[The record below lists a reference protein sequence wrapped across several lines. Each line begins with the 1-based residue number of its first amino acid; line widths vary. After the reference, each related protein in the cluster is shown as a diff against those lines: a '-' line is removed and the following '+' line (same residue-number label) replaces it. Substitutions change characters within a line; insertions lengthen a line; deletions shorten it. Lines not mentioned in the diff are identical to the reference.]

1 MPLQAKSCIYRI
13 GQINQAKILI
23 LLAHNIIDWIIAA
36 RTEAKHIP
44 ILVGSAATNAQ
55 LHEVETAMRKATI
68 AESLSSHIGWDDFN
82 VDIVDFLS
90 GGPFE
95 YQPAQMKLCKEQWDS
110 DSSTEIEIASKKE
123 KQVTVKR
130 KSIRLP
136 IIEVMI
142 QLRAR
147 IRLAQ
152 RHLRQLAWYRNPSGT
167 MGRFVTEC
175 EAIAAADPVYRA
187 RFGSKFHRRN
197 DKDDEDKEAVANP
210 EVLAKLTMTPEQH
223 RSCMEIIRKG
233 DLDV

>member
-1 MPLQAKSCIYRI
+1 IK
-13 GQINQAKILI
+13 
-23 LLAHNIIDWIIAA
+23 
-36 RTEAKHIP
+36 
-44 ILVGSAATNAQ
+44 V
-55 LHEVETAMRKATI
+55 
-68 AESLSSHIGWDDFN
+68 
-82 VDIVDFLS
+82 
-90 GGPFE
+90 
-95 YQPAQMKLCKEQWDS
+95 
-110 DSSTEIEIASKKE
+110 ASKKKK
-123 KQVTVKR
+123 KQVTAKR

-175 EAIAAADPVYRA
+175 EAIVAADPVYRA
-187 RFGSKFHRRN
+187 RFGLEFHRR
-197 DKDDEDKEAVANP
+197 DAAVGVECSYSTKERVYCTLLRKECIGDIISKSRPIIRRRQARQGRRGKEAMANP